1 MYIKINSLR
10 KVKMRE
16 TESGLAK
23 NSSSSSLPHTKTS
36 RKPVTQSIFCSCGE
50 GKHTARARKVI
61 PLFKATEIKL

>member
-16 TESGLAK
+16 MESGLAE

-36 RKPVTQSIFCSCGE
+36 RKPVTQSIFSSCGE
-50 GKHTARARKVI
+50 GKHTARTRKVML
-61 PLFKATEIKL
+61 LFKATKIKL

>member
-16 TESGLAK
+16 TESGLAE

-36 RKPVTQSIFCSCGE
+36 RKPVTQAIFSSCGE
-50 GKHTARARKVI
+50 GKHTARTRKVM